1 MSNKLKLVNL
11 TIRAEVF
18 GEGVLDVKECLVSMG
33 IAVTPVSETDPG
45 FAVNRKR
52 LFEDNYEFDF
62 TEENGIIN
70 YSPADEPK
78 NGTIDIIIEV
88 SD

>member
-18 GEGVLDVKECLVSMG
+18 GEGTIDVKECLVSMG

-45 FAVNRKR
+45 FAIDRKR
-52 LFEDNYEFDF
+52 LFEDNDTFDF
-62 TEENGIIN
+62 TEENGLIN
-70 YSPADEPK
+70 HWPTGEPV
-78 NGTIDIIIEV
+78 NSTIDIIIEV
-88 SD
+88 AD

>member
-1 MSNKLKLVNL
+1 MSNKMKLVDL
-11 TIRAEVF
+11 TIRVEVYA
-18 GEGVLDVKECLVSMG
+18 EGVIDVKECLASMG

-52 LFEDNYEFDF
+52 LYEDNNTFDF

-70 YSPADEPK
+70 HWPAGEVGS
-78 NGTIDIIIEV
+78 GTIDIVIEV
-88 SD
+88 AD

>member
-18 GEGVLDVKECLVSMG
+18 GEGTIDVKECLVSMG

-45 FAVNRKR
+45 FAVDRKR
-52 LFEDNYEFDF
+52 LFEDNDTFDF

-70 YSPADEPK
+70 HWPAGEPK
-78 NGTIDIIIEV
+78 NDTIDIIIEV
-88 SD
+88 AD